1 MNTLPYLVY
10 GATGAQGR
18 AVADALLAEG
28 ERVRALVRDPA
39 ASVFAGDP
47 RLELAEGDFE
57 RPESLLAASRGVAG
71 IYLMLPLQ
79 FDRETALRWGKAAI
93 DAAVAAKAPLL
104 VFNTGIFGMPQARA
118 TGSVAIDIKT
128 ELADYLRRAAI
139 PSIVLHASIYLDNLT
154 APFAAQ
160 AIVGEGVLAYPI
172 PADRKVSWIS
182 WKEAAAYAVAAL
194 KRPDL
199 GAARRSFQ
207 IGGAQAVSGPELV
220 EALAGAVGRPVSY
233 LPLTIEQFRAGLTA
247 AFGDL
252 AGNALADLYR
262 YLTDPEQRGLLE
274 VDLDPVRAELVV
286 AQESPAQWAQRMPW
300 QKLAGG

>member
-18 AVADALLAEG
+18 AVAEALLADG
-28 ERVRALVRDPA
+28 QRVRALVRDPA

-57 RPESLLAASRGVAG
+57 HPESLLAASRGVAG

-93 DAAVAAKAPLL
+93 DAAVAAKAPLV
-104 VFNTGIFGMPQARA
+104 VFNTGIVGVAQA

-128 ELADYLRRAAI
+128 ELAGYLGRAAI

-154 APFAAQ
+154 APFAAP
-160 AIVGEGVLAYPI
+160 AIVGQGVLAYPI
-172 PADRKVSWIS
+172 PADQKVAWIS

-199 GAARRSFQ
+199 AAARRSYQ
-207 IGGAQAVSGPELV
+207 IGGAHAVTGPELAEV
-220 EALAGAVGRPVSY
+220 LARAVGRPVSY
-233 LPLTIEQFRAGLTA
+233 LPLTIEQFRAGVVA
-247 AFGDL
+247 GFGDQT
-252 AGNALADLYR
+252 GNALADLYL
-262 YLTDPEQRGLLE
+262 YMTDPAQRGLLD
-274 VDLDPVRAELVV
+274 VDLGPVRAELVV